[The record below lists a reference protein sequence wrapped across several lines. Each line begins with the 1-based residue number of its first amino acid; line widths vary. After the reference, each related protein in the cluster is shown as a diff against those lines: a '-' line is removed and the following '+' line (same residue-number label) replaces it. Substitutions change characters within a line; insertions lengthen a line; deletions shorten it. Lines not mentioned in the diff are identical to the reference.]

1 MSIVLQST
9 GGGSITINEPTTA
22 SNFTL
27 SLPAQTATVAT
38 LTTPSFATTI
48 GVGGATP
55 TTSGSGISFP
65 ATQSASTDAN
75 TLDDYEE
82 GTWTPN
88 QGGGLTVSGSYSSGG
103 RYVKIGR
110 LVYVEATQTGSTN
123 IAVAV
128 TGVLCTNLPF
138 APTTGVATGIG
149 NLTNNDLNKTSSCWV
164 DLGSNTLYAIEAITT
179 TAKLWW
185 SATYY
190 AGT

>member
-1 MSIVLQST
+1 MSIVLQSS

-22 SNFTL
+22 SNFTQT
-27 SLPAQTATVAT
+27 LPASTGTIVVSG
-38 LTTPSFATTI
+38 TTPSLN
-48 GVGGATP
+48 
-55 TTSGSGISFP
+55 GITFP
-65 ATQSASTDAN
+65 ATQSASADAN

-88 QGGGLTVSGSYSSGG
+88 QGSGLTVSGFYSSGG

-164 DLGSNTLYAIEAITT
+164 DPASNTLYAMEAITT